1 MSMRAHSF
9 TLLLSG
15 PDVTEESVVNAL
27 YEAGCGDALFG
38 QRDSI
43 QYADF
48 DRKAASLAAA
58 VSSAIEQVE
67 SVPGMQAL
75 RVEPDELV
83 TATVIAERVGRTRES
98 VRLLIEGKRG
108 PGGFPAPIAWVDA
121 KTRLWQWSDVARW
134 FSESLGRET
143 PLGEGA
149 EFLAA
154 VNAAL
159 DLRNRTPKLSSA
171 DERSAVARLVEGD
184 TPPRAAARARVA

>member
-1 MSMRAHSF
+1 MSVRTHSF

-15 PDVTEESVVNAL
+15 PDVTEESVADAL
-27 YEAGCGDALFG
+27 FEAGCGDALFG

-48 DRKAASLAAA
+48 DRKSVSLAAA
-58 VSSAIEQVE
+58 VSSAIEEVE
-67 SVPGMQAL
+67 SVPGMRVL

-108 PGGFPAPIAWVDA
+108 PGGFPAPLAWVDA

-143 PLGEGA
+143 ELGEGA
-149 EFLAA
+149 AFLAA

-159 DLRNRTPKLSSA
+159 DLRNRIPKLSGA
-171 DERSAVARLVEGD
+171 DEISAVARLVDREAL
-184 TPPRAAARARVA
+184 PPIAARTRVA